1 MGARI
6 RYPDLLDSI
15 RITVENLEGFLS
27 RLEGEAIGGR
37 ESLSITLGNY
47 LRDATSKEPN
57 PTIISNLGSVLSTIV
72 RRMRISDT
80 ETISI
85 LRKTL
90 SSFIERYVTESLSG
104 LTKSCTTALSDSSSI
119 LLIPPGRLA
128 EECVRVWAGRERARE
143 VYVLSH
149 SMLED
154 PPRRIGN
161 IRTIPLP
168 ISSLSMVEDRVDT
181 VVTEVEGIVHTSAAV
196 PPAGSGA
203 ISYAKHVNNATVV
216 GVTLSIAVKIS
227 GRPGETAHM
236 RRIVEV
242 PQAWG
247 EFISVGAQ
255 DVASLKLFD
264 KLVLGKHVIEGP
276 PQRLS
281 LMTKRIATS
290 VVKDLT
296 TFIQSAVV
304 VDQSAKG

>member
-15 RITVENLEGFLS
+15 RVTVENLEKFLS
-27 RLEGEAIGGR
+27 HLEGEAIGGR

-80 ETISI
+80 ATISI

-104 LTKSCTTALSDSSSI
+104 LTKSCTTALSDATSI

-128 EECVRVWAGRERARE
+128 EECVRVWASSENARE

-149 SMLED
+149 SMLQGIS
-154 PPRRIGN
+154 RRIGGL
-161 IRTIPLP
+161 RTTPLP
-168 ISSLSMVEDRVDT
+168 ISSLSMVEGRVDT
-181 VVTEVEGIVHTSAAV
+181 VVTEVESIVHNSVAV

-216 GVTLSIAVKIS
+216 GVTLSIAVKIT
-227 GRPGETAHM
+227 GRPGETAYL

-255 DVASLKLFD
+255 DVASLKLFN
-264 KLVLGKHVIEGP
+264 KLVMGQHVIEGP
-276 PQRLS
+276 THRLS
-281 LMTKRIATS
+281 LMAKRIATS

-296 TFIQSAVV
+296 TVIQSAVV